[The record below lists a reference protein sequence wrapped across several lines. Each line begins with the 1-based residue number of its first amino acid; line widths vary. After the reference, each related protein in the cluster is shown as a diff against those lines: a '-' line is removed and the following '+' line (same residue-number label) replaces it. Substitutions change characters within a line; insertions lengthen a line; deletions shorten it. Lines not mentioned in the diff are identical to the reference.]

1 MKRTDGKRRL
11 RTAALV
17 IGLIP
22 ALLLVA
28 WGVGQAGTA
37 KKSVLILGT
46 DISDTNSLDPQRQFV
61 ISAPI
66 TEHIAYETLVTMT
79 PGSYSEVK
87 PLLATKW
94 ELVDNGTAWVFS
106 LRPNVKFVTG
116 NPMTAADVKFT
127 FERLKYLKDDASA
140 LAENIARVDVINP
153 LTAKVV
159 MVDKT
164 QPLVPILIAPNFGI
178 IDSKV
183 VREQGGL
190 STPDADKNDKA
201 TAYLDQRSAGT
212 GPYTITKWSRS
223 TEIELVRNPNYW
235 REQPPFERVLI
246 RHVPDSATQVLQV
259 KRGDIDAALNLTFDQ
274 VKSLSGT
281 AGINIVKGQ
290 SLDFMYI
297 AFTSSPTL
305 SQPLGNKLARQALM
319 HAIDYDGIIKGLLGG
334 DAVRPA
340 SFIPI
345 GLGGSTTELT
355 RQIGYRQDLDKAK
368 SLLAQ
373 AGYPN
378 GFAFDLAYGT
388 AADVGGVSYEV
399 VAQKVQADLARV
411 NIRANLK
418 PMEQG
423 NLRTAFRKGDLAATI
438 TFWNPDA
445 VDPSLWADPTVQ
457 RVAKRVHWT
466 PDPSVVALA
475 NQASGE
481 PNPQKRDALY
491 VQFQKILA
499 DQANLCV
506 LFQPTYSHAIR
517 DSVTGYELTA
527 AGWQVDL
534 YDVKPR

>member
-1 MKRTDGKRRL
+1 MNRSDRIRRI
-11 RTAALV
+11 RPTALV

-22 ALLLVA
+22 MLLVA
-28 WGVGQAGTA
+28 AWGAGPSAAAT
-37 KKSVLILGT
+37 KTVLVLGT

-61 ISAPI
+61 YSAPI
-66 TEHIAYETLVTMT
+66 TEHAVYETLVTMT
-79 PGSYSEVK
+79 PGNYTEVK

-94 ELVDNGTAWVFS
+94 ESADNGAAWVFH

-116 NPMTAADVKFT
+116 NPLTAADVKFT

-140 LAENIARVDVINP
+140 LAENIARVDVMDP
-153 LTAKVV
+153 LTVKITMA
-159 MVDKT
+159 DKS
-164 QPLVPILIAPNFGI
+164 QPLVPLLISPNFGI

-183 VREQGGL
+183 VKEQGGV

-201 TAYLDQRSAGT
+201 TAYLDQHSVGT
-212 GPYTITKWSRS
+212 GPYTLTKWSRS
-223 TEIELVRNPNYW
+223 TEIELVRNPSYW
-235 REQPPFERVLI
+235 REKAAFERVLI
-246 RHVPDSATQVLQV
+246 RHVPDSATQVLQL

-274 VKSLSGT
+274 IKGLSGT
-281 AGINIVKGQ
+281 SGINIVKGQ

-297 AFTSSPTL
+297 AITSAAAL
-305 SQPLGNKLARQALM
+305 SQPLSNKFARQALM
-319 HAIDYDGIIKGLLGG
+319 YAIDYDGIIRGLLGG

-340 SFIPI
+340 SFIPV

-378 GFAFDLAYGT
+378 GFSFDLSYGSG
-388 AADVGGVSYEV
+388 ADVGGVSYEV

-411 NIRANLK
+411 KIQANLK

-423 NLRTAFRKGDLAATI
+423 NLRTAYRKGDLAATI

-445 VDPSLWADPTVQ
+445 MDPSLWADPTVQ
-457 RVAKRVHWT
+457 RVAKRVRWE
-466 PDPSVVALA
+466 PDPAIVALA
-475 NQASGE
+475 TQADGE
-481 PNPQKRDALY
+481 QSPQKRDALY
-491 VQFQKILA
+491 GQFQKLLI

-506 LFQPTYSHAIR
+506 LFQPVYSHAVR
-517 DSVTGYELTA
+517 DSITGYQLTA

-534 YDVKPR
+534 YDIKPK